1 MILGAFFILVF
12 PIILVFRF
20 RDLVDEWRSL
30 RAVATQRTRTVPY
43 LVCLTSEAAIA
54 ALTAALAAL
63 TVVAAATSL

>member
-1 MILGAFFILVF
+1 MILGALFILVF
-12 PIILVFRF
+12 PVILFFRF

-43 LVCLTSEAAIA
+43 LVCLMWEGAIA
-54 ALTAALAAL
+54 VTPTVAAL

>member
-1 MILGAFFILVF
+1 MILGALFILVF
-12 PIILVFRF
+12 PVILFFRF

-43 LVCLTSEAAIA
+43 LVCLTSEVAIA
-54 ALTAALAAL
+54 VTPTVAAL

>member
-20 RDLVDEWRSL
+20 RDLVDEWRSPSSS
-30 RAVATQRTRTVPY
+30 RDATNSDSS
-43 LVCLTSEAAIA
+43 TSGVLDVGGAIA
-54 ALTAALAAL
+54 VTPTVAAL

>member
-1 MILGAFFILVF
+1 MILGALFILVF
-12 PIILVFRF
+12 PVILFFRF

-54 ALTAALAAL
+54 ALT
-63 TVVAAATSL
+63 VVAAATSL